1 MLDILQNE
9 SGVIFKNGDLVL
21 DGGVTGIAQQCEI
34 RVGMNRGEWWL
45 DESMGLPWV
54 FGIMGEKL
62 EPEIVGKMI
71 SSEGVRTE
79 GVTDIKINRI
89 AFTGGKL
96 SVPFDVYVGQESQ
109 EVTINEAGR

>member
-1 MLDILQNE
+1 MLDILQDGN
-9 SGVIFKNGDLVL
+9 GAIFKDGDLVL
-21 DGGVTGIAQQCEI
+21 DGGITGIAQQCEI

-71 SSEGVRTE
+71 SSEGVKTE

-89 AFTGGKL
+89 VFTGGKL
-96 SVPFDVYVGQESQ
+96 SIPFDVYVGQQSQ
-109 EVTINEAGR
+109 GVTINEAG